1 MRKKN
6 KERMVK
12 AGVYLIGALFIFSM
26 IGAAIMYSSNV
37 KKTELPLNTHL
48 EESLDDQQKQMLFSH
63 GGSLL
68 RMAIP
73 ADCNADCQF
82 AKDKVYEYV
91 EEYAPFVYLYE
102 YDGDAFSLSYE
113 NYGTVESYILLDE
126 EATLEIQTNICNN
139 LAPFGRTQ
147 AAQKCMML
155 RAMEN
160 Y

>member
-6 KERMVK
+6 QERIIK
-12 AGVYLIGALFIFSM
+12 AGVYVIGALFIFSM
-26 IGAAIMYSSNV
+26 IGATMMYSSDM
-37 KKTELPLNTHL
+37 KKTELPLNPHL
-48 EESLDDQQKQMLFSH
+48 EEILDNQQKELLFSH

-68 RMAIP
+68 TMAIP

-82 AKDKVYEYV
+82 AKDEIYGYIED
-91 EEYAPFVYLYE
+91 YAPFVYLYE
-102 YDGDAFSLSYE
+102 YDGDAFGISYE
-113 NYGTVESYILLDE
+113 NYGAVESYTLLDD
-126 EATLEIQTNICNN
+126 AAILEIRTNICNN

-155 RAMEN
+155 KAMEN